1 MSNSTTQEQLLRFFA
16 QAAGTDAS
24 GTSAASR
31 VTDSNGGGS
40 ADAASGATLG
50 QASDSGEGQG
60 YAATSVGTSTK
71 GGAESATQSS
81 GGTGSTI
88 ESALTTFLEGGLG
101 VVPLVSGLIGLFG
114 GSKSAPPQLE
124 KYQKPSSID
133 FVSADTPNGLSAAD
147 YDQLG
152 MPRLADTA
160 VPDSTATNSAGASSS
175 SVAASGSSAGQS
187 GTATPQMTLNIQ
199 AMDTQSILDRSGDI
213 AQAVRS
219 AMLNMSTINDVISD
233 L

>member
-1 MSNSTTQEQLLRFFA
+1 MSTTTQEQLLRFFA
-16 QAAGTDAS
+16 EAAGTDIS
-24 GTSAASR
+24 GSSAAKQIDG
-31 VTDSNGGGS
+31 VTESPL
-40 ADAASGATLG
+40 ADAASSPAPGPI
-50 QASDSGEGQG
+50 SDGPDGQG
-60 YAATSVGTSTK
+60 YEATPVGTSTK
-71 GGAESATQSS
+71 GGADSAAQST

-101 VVPLVSGLIGLFG
+101 IVPLVSSLLGLFG
-114 GSKSAPPQLE
+114 GGSSAPLQLE
-124 KYQKPSSID
+124 KYQQPSAID
-133 FVSADTPNGLSAAD
+133 FMSADTPNGLVAAD

-160 VPDSTATNSAGASSS
+160 LPTSTAAGSFG
-175 SVAASGSSAGQS
+175 ASGSSAAGNGNSAGQS
-187 GTATPQMTLNIQ
+187 GTPMPQVTVNIQ
-199 AMDTQSILDRSGDI
+199 AMDAQSILDRSGDI

>member
-1 MSNSTTQEQLLRFFA
+1 MSSTTQEQLLRFFRE
-16 QAAGTDAS
+16 AAGTNAPE
-24 GTSAASR
+24 TPAASR
-31 VTDSNGGGS
+31 VAESSGSPLAEAAAGGALGPMS
-40 ADAASGATLG
+40 DAGG
-50 QASDSGEGQG
+50 GQG
-60 YAATSVGTSTK
+60 YAATSVGTNTE
-71 GGAESATQSS
+71 GGAETVQSM

-101 VVPLVSGLIGLFG
+101 IVPLVSGLIGLFDE
-114 GSKSAPPQLE
+114 GSSAPPQLE

-133 FVSADTPNGLSAAD
+133 FVSADTPNGLAAAD

-160 VPDSTATNSAGASSS
+160 VPTSTAASSS
-175 SVAASGSSAGQS
+175 AASGSSTG
-187 GTATPQMTLNIQ
+187 GTASSAGPSATVTPQMTLNIQ
-199 AMDTQSILDRSGDI
+199 AMDAQSILDRSSDI

-219 AMLNMSTINDVISD
+219 AMLNMSSINDVISD